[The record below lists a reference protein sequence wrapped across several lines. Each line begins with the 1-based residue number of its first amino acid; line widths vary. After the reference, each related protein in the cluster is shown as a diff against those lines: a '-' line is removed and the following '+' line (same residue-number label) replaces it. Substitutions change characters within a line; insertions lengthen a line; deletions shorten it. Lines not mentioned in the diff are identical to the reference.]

1 MFIVYSLMSLRINH
15 FQSHRH
21 IHHLLEGATFILLP
35 LLLLLLI
42 LLSCVYLCVVRVL
55 KMHPLRNF

>member
-1 MFIVYSLMSLRINH
+1 MFIVYSLMSLSINH

-21 IHHLLEGATFILLP
+21 IHHLLEGATFLLPP

-42 LLSCVYLCVVRVL
+42 LLSCVYLYVVRAL
-55 KMHPLRNF
+55 KVHPLRKF